1 MKVPP
6 VLYRAT
12 RDIIGEYRTDAWVA
26 ALDFM
31 ANELLDRWKLRF
43 DEVPG
48 SPWAGCES
56 LVIPVL
62 TQENYQGVL
71 RFAAP
76 TSAHTAAHAQ
86 VLRALKMWNGHGA
99 VRVIRDDRS
108 FRVTLQERL
117 RTKDNLSVLPLA
129 DVPPVWGALQRSLE
143 IPASAEFLRV
153 QDVVAG
159 WLNSFEADAGLLNG
173 WSEAGPHDSLL
184 LSFARNWMQT
194 LAASDENWLIHADL
208 HYYNILAGNPDPT
221 GISTWKAIDPQPLAG
236 PTAYTLA
243 PVLWNR
249 LAEIPSDHPQA
260 QAAWLRGF
268 ATDLALCAGIDP
280 QYGMGATVAREIT
293 NMFWY
298 LRSATG
304 GSTSGLADAAR
315 SLWVARAL
323 SGADVAGV
331 NAHAL
336 KPIG

>member
-1 MKVPP
+1 MKIPP
-6 VLYRAT
+6 VLFNAT
-12 RDIIGEYRTDAWVA
+12 RDIIGEFRTASWVA

-31 ANELLDRWKLRF
+31 ANELTDRWKLSF
-43 DEVPG
+43 DDVPG
-48 SPWAGCES
+48 APWAGCES

-62 TQENYQGVL
+62 TRENYQGVL

-86 VLRALKMWNGHGA
+86 ALRALKMWNGHGA
-99 VRVIRDDRS
+99 VRVIRDDHS

-129 DVPPVWGALQRSLE
+129 DVPPIWGALQRSLE
-143 IPASAEFLRV
+143 IPADSDFLRV
-153 QDVVAG
+153 QDVAAG
-159 WLNSFEADAGLLNG
+159 WLSTFDADAGLLSG
-173 WSEAGPHDSLL
+173 WSEAGPGDSLL
-184 LSFARNWMQT
+184 LSFAHNWMRT

-208 HYYNILAGNPDPT
+208 HYYNILAGNPDAA
-221 GISTWKAIDPQPLAG
+221 GISTWKAIDPLPLSG

-249 LAEIPSDHPQA
+249 LVEIPSQHPQA

-268 ATDLALCAGIDP
+268 ATDLALCAGMDP
-280 QYGMGATVAREIT
+280 QYAMGAAVAREVT

-298 LRSATG
+298 LRSARS
-304 GSTSGLADAAR
+304 GSTGTLADAAR

>member
-6 VLYRAT
+6 VLFNAT
-12 RDIIGEYRTDAWVA
+12 RDIIGEFRTTSWVA

-31 ANELLDRWKLRF
+31 ASELADRWKLTF
-43 DEVPG
+43 DDVPG

-62 TQENYQGVL
+62 TQEHYQGVL

-86 VLRALKMWNGHGA
+86 ALRALKMWNGHGA
-99 VRVIRDDRS
+99 VRVIRDDHS

-143 IPASAEFLRV
+143 VPADSDFLRV
-153 QDVVAG
+153 QDVAAG
-159 WLNSFEADAGLLNG
+159 WLTTFDADAGLLSG
-173 WSEAGPHDSLL
+173 WSEAGPGDSLL
-184 LSFARNWMQT
+184 LSFARNWMHT
-194 LAASDENWLIHADL
+194 LAASEENWLIHADL
-208 HYYNILAGNPDPT
+208 HYYNILAGNPDAS
-221 GISTWKAIDPQPLAG
+221 GIATWKAIDPQPLSG

-249 LAEIPSDHPQA
+249 LVEIPAQHPQA

-268 ATDLALCAGIDP
+268 ATDLALCAGMDP
-280 QYGMGATVAREIT
+280 QYGMGAAVAREIT

-298 LRSATG
+298 LKSARS
-304 GSTSGLADAAR
+304 GSNAALADAAR

>member
-1 MKVPP
+1 MRVPP
-6 VLYRAT
+6 VLYRST
-12 RDIIGEYRTDAWVA
+12 RDIIGKYRTDAWVA
-26 ALDFM
+26 ALDYM

-43 DEVPG
+43 DDVPG
-48 SPWAGCES
+48 APWAGCES

-86 VLRALKMWNGHGA
+86 ALRALRMWNGHGA

-143 IPASAEFLRV
+143 IPASSEFMQV
-153 QDVVAG
+153 QDIAAG
-159 WLNSFEADAGLLNG
+159 WLSTFDADAGLLTG
-173 WSEAGPHDSLL
+173 WSEAGPHDGLL

-194 LAASDENWLIHADL
+194 LAASDESWLIHADL
-208 HYYNILAGNPDPT
+208 HYYNILAGNPDPS
-221 GISTWKAIDPQPLAG
+221 GISTWKAIDPLPLSG

-249 LAEIPSDHPQA
+249 LSEIPSDHPQA

-268 ATDLALCAGIDP
+268 ATDLALCAGVEP

-298 LRSATG
+298 LRAATG
-304 GSTSGLADAAR
+304 GSTASLADAAR

>member
-1 MKVPP
+1 MRVPP
-6 VLYRAT
+6 VLYRST
-12 RDIIGEYRTDAWVA
+12 RDIIGTARTDAWVA

-31 ANELLDRWKLRF
+31 AHELGERWNLRF

-48 SPWAGCES
+48 APWAGCES

-86 VLRALKMWNGHGA
+86 ALRALKMWNGHGA

-117 RTKDNLSVLPLA
+117 RTKANLSVLPLA
-129 DVPPVWGALQRSLE
+129 EVPPVWGALQKSLE
-143 IPASAEFLRV
+143 IPAGPDFMRV
-153 QDVVAG
+153 QDMAAG
-159 WLNSFEADAGLLNG
+159 WLSTFEADATLLSG
-173 WSEAGPHDSLL
+173 WSQTVREDAHVLAH
-184 LSFARNWMQT
+184 ARTWMHT
-194 LAASDENWLIHADL
+194 LATSEENWLIHADL
-208 HYYNILAGNPDPT
+208 HYYNILAGNPDAS
-221 GISTWKAIDPQPLAG
+221 GVSTWKAIDPQPLSG
-236 PTAYTLA
+236 PTAYTIA

-249 LAEIPSDHPQA
+249 LAEIPSRIPRE

-268 ATDLALCAGIDP
+268 AADLARHAGIDP
-280 QYGMGATVAREIT
+280 QYGIGAAVAREVT

-298 LRSATG
+298 LRSARG
-304 GSTSGLADAAR
+304 GTAESLADAAR

-323 SGADVAGV
+323 TGADVLGV
-331 NAHAL
+331 DAHAL
-336 KPIG
+336 KAIG

>member
-6 VLYRAT
+6 VLYNST

-31 ANELLDRWKLRF
+31 ATELMDRWKLRF
-43 DEVPG
+43 DDVPG
-48 SPWAGCES
+48 APWAGCES

-62 TQENYQGVL
+62 TQESYQGVL

-86 VLRALKMWNGHGA
+86 ALRALKIWNGHGA

-117 RTKDNLSVLPLA
+117 RTKDNLSVLPLS
-129 DVPPVWGALQRSLE
+129 DVPPVWGALQKSLQV
-143 IPASAEFLRV
+143 PADSDFMRV
-153 QDVVAG
+153 QDVAAG
-159 WLNSFEADAGLLNG
+159 WLSTFDANAALLTG
-173 WSEAGPHDSLL
+173 WAESGPGDSLL
-184 LSFARNWMQT
+184 LSFARNWMNV
-194 LAASDENWLIHADL
+194 LASSDENWLIHADL
-208 HYYNILAGNPDPT
+208 HYYNILAGNPDAA
-221 GISTWKAIDPQPLAG
+221 GVATWKAIDPQPLAG
-236 PTAYTLA
+236 PTAYTIA
-243 PVLWNR
+243 PILWNR
-249 LAEIPSDHPQA
+249 LSEIPSEHPQA

-280 QYGMGATVAREIT
+280 QYGIGAAVAREVT

-298 LRSATG
+298 LAAARKGSAQSFG
-304 GSTSGLADAAR
+304 DAAR

-336 KPIG
+336 KSIG